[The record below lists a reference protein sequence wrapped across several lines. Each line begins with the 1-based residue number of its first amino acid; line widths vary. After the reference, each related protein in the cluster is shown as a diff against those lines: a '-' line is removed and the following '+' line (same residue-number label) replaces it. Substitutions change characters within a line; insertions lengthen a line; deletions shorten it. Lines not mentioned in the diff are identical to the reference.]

1 MKNQIS
7 SGTKRFPKKLLLRLA
22 GTAVVL
28 YILLSVTDTEK
39 IAKALENAETGYLL
53 SAFLIT
59 ITSPFLTSFRLKV
72 FLSAIGTKVAYNKC
86 LVASLCGLSLNLIL
100 PARGG
105 DLVKLAY
112 LRENGKPSWPI
123 LAGAALLERGFD
135 VLALGLIGLTASLLL
150 GLQNAAIAA
159 GFVATATT
167 LGLLLLPR
175 MGSLPVVGKKAGN
188 FAAIIQKTSRKKLY
202 LLGCLCT
209 CCLCWT
215 ANSVIMGFLVKAF
228 DHTVSLTHVFSATPP
243 SIIAG
248 IVPVSL
254 WGVGTRDGALA
265 YFLQG
270 STPAENAISAGFL
283 YTVLVYWLLGLI
295 GLPVLFFAKRK
306 TKVITHESP
315 ESNAP
320 DAS

>member
-1 MKNQIS
+1 LKNQIS
-7 SGTKRFPKKLLLRLA
+7 KGTKRFPTKLLLRLA
-22 GTAVVL
+22 GTSIAL
-28 YILLSVTDTEK
+28 CILLSVTDAEK
-39 IAKALENAETGYLL
+39 LAQALEHAETEYLL
-53 SAFLIT
+53 PAFLIT
-59 ITSPFLTSFRLKV
+59 IASPFLTSFRLKV
-72 FLSAIGTKVAYNKC
+72 FLSATGTKVAYNRC
-86 LVASLCGLSLNLIL
+86 FVASLCGLSLNLIL

-112 LRENGKPSWPI
+112 LRENEKPSWAI

-159 GFVATATT
+159 GFVVTATT

-175 MGSLPVVGKKAGN
+175 MGSLPFVGKKAGN
-188 FAAIIQKTSRKKLY
+188 FAAIIQKTSRRKLY
-202 LLGCLCT
+202 LLGCLST

-228 DHTVSLTHVFSATPP
+228 DNSLSLTHAFSATPP

-270 STPAENAISAGFL
+270 LTAPENAISAGFL
-283 YTVLVYWLLGLI
+283 YTALVYWLLGLI
-295 GLPVLFFAKRK
+295 GLPALLCARRK
-306 TKVITHESP
+306 TKTITDDSDK
-315 ESNAP
+315 SNALG
-320 DAS
+320 SS

>member
-1 MKNQIS
+1 LKNQINEVR
-7 SGTKRFPKKLLLRLA
+7 KKFPTKLLLRLA
-22 GTAVVL
+22 GTGIAL
-28 YILLSVTDTEK
+28 FILLSVTDAEK
-39 IAKALENAETGYLL
+39 LAQTLSNADAKYLI

-59 ITSPFLTSFRLKV
+59 ITSPFLTSFRLKI
-72 FLSAIGTKVAYNKC
+72 FLSATGTKVTYNRC

-112 LRENGKPSWPI
+112 LRNKGEPSWPI

-159 GFVATATT
+159 GFVVTATT

-175 MGSLPVVGKKAGN
+175 MGSLPFVGKKAGE
-188 FAAIIQKTSRKKLY
+188 FAAIIKKTSRRKLY
-202 LLGCLCT
+202 LLGCLST
-209 CCLCWT
+209 CCLCWI

-228 DHTVSLTHVFSATPP
+228 DNTVSITHAFSATPP

-248 IVPVSL
+248 IAPVSL

-270 STPAENAISAGFL
+270 VTPAENAISAGFL
-283 YTVLVYWLLGLI
+283 YTALVYWLLGLI
-295 GLPVLFFAKRK
+295 GLPALFFAKRK
-306 TKVITHESP
+306 TKVISNESSA
-315 ESNAP
+315 SNALRP
-320 DAS
+320 S